1 MNFELLRIIS
11 MLMIIAHH
19 MILHS
24 NLIYYNDYGIKKV
37 IVSFVLYG
45 GKIGVILFILI
56 SGYYMIES
64 KFKINKL
71 LKLWIEIFFYSVGI
85 EIFFILIMKKEFS
98 ISNIIKSFIPISNN
112 NYWFMTSYFAMYLIS
127 PFINKIIKSNDT
139 DKNRK
144 ILIIWFII
152 LSIPMIVIKKG
163 FYNETMFF

>member
-1 MNFELLRIIS
+1 
-11 MLMIIAHH
+11 

>member
-1 MNFELLRIIS
+1 
-11 MLMIIAHH
+11 

-144 ILIIWFII
+144 ILIILFII
-152 LSIPMIVIKKG
+152 LSIPMIVIKKV
-163 FYNETMFF
+163 FTMKLCSFDGYIL